1 MRIKNINRPNK
12 GANDSAYD
20 DLKEKENELTE
31 KLETLNSMVKR
42 VMGRRSASTI
52 AKRCGVSVSTITRI
66 RNGENK
72 RGISEELLND
82 IWRACDQN
90 GDIGLSQLLTANKA
104 VSEAYMRK
112 ENVKWDQDR
121 KELDFLEEQIKNS
134 MFNSGVFLRKVKGQ
148 YEIIPDVE
156 IYPEMS
162 YEIAFESGEKR
173 GILFFTHFYTKRR
186 IDQMEE
192 SKLEDPEYSR
202 FYCRHY
208 RTIVDFR
215 EMRTLH
221 PEYENTELVIVFNYE
236 DSFKYNIETL
246 KKLSNKDN
254 VTLALMDFNTG
265 RLIDEVCLDGRK
277 KGILKELG
285 LVKG

>member
-1 MRIKNINRPNK
+1 MRINSISRHSK
-12 GANDSAYD
+12 GVNNAND

-31 KLETLNSMVKR
+31 KLDALNSMIKR
-42 VMGRRSASTI
+42 VMGRRSSSTI
-52 AKRCGVSVSTITRI
+52 AKECGVSVSTITRI
-66 RNGENK
+66 RNGEIK
-72 RGISEELLND
+72 REINYELLDNILSVCDPND
-82 IWRACDQN
+82 D
-90 GDIGLSQLLTANKA
+90 GLKKQLKATNKA
-104 VSEAYMRK
+104 VEEAYLRK

-148 YEIIPDVE
+148 YNIIPDVE
-156 IYPEMS
+156 LYPEMS
-162 YEIAFESGEKR
+162 YEIAFENGEKR

-192 SKLEDPEYSR
+192 RKVTDPEYSR

-236 DSFKYNIETL
+236 DSFRYNVDTL

-265 RLIDEVCLDGRK
+265 RLIEEVCLDGRK
-277 KGILKELG
+277 KGIIKELG
-285 LVKG
+285 LVRD